1 MAGWRLGFAL
11 GNAELVRRI
20 ELLQDHL
27 FAGVF
32 RPVQEA
38 GIAAL
43 TGPQDSVEAR
53 RATYERRR
61 DRALAA
67 LKGVEAR
74 SEGTFFVWFRLP
86 DGITVDRLLDEHRVA
101 VAPGEGFGA
110 RGAGW
115 ARLSLAVTDEI
126 LDRGLERLTVA
137 FA

>member
-1 MAGWRLGFAL
+1 
-11 GNAELVRRI
+11 
-20 ELLQDHL
+20 
-27 FAGVF
+27 
-32 RPVQEA
+32 
-38 GIAAL
+38 
-43 TGPQDSVEAR
+43 
-53 RATYERRR
+53 
-61 DRALAA
+61 
-67 LKGVEAR
+67 
-74 SEGTFFVWFRLP
+74 VWFRLP